1 MAKMNH
7 FLRKAVEIG
16 AGETAPAVRVRRAAV
31 DDADELVAGRVASPA
46 ALFAVEEIG
55 QCRAADA
62 CQQDAGDGAP
72 EGQAFASAR
81 LVEGH
86 LRGNAACDL
95 PREPGSHAAEGVLCS
110 HVWNSLRNLLGTFTI
125 VAWKVTLQA
134 ES

>member
-81 LVEGH
+81 LVVGCF
-86 LRGNAACDL
+86 RGSPASGF
-95 PREPGSHAAEGVLCS
+95 PREPGSRGAEGGLCS
-110 HVWNSLRNLLGTFTI
+110 HVGNL
-125 VAWKVTLQA
+125 WR
-134 ES
+134 S